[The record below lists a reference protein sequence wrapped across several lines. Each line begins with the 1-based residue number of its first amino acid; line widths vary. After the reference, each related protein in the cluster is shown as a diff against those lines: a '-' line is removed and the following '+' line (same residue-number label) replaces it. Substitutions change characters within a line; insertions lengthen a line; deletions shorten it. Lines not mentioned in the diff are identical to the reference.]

1 MGKGV
6 GQAWGGRGGI
16 VSRTKQ
22 AVTANGNGRM
32 SRGGST
38 PDWLRQM
45 GVTFARLQQVWR
57 KTRRYLSY
65 TMCSVLCM

>member
-45 GVTFARLQQVWR
+45 GVTFARLQQV
-57 KTRRYLSY
+57 
-65 TMCSVLCM
+65 